1 MFWNL
6 FWFALL
12 VAFIWMEAS
21 TTTLVCLW
29 FALGSLGALI
39 ASLCGL
45 QPWVSWVAFLLIA
58 CLTLA
63 FLRPVVRKY
72 LTPRLTRTNTEAL
85 IGTTGVVTEP
95 IDNALAQ
102 GQVKLGGMYWTARS
116 TDASSIPAGALIRVD
131 RIEGVKVYVTP
142 VSQTAALS

>member
-12 VAFIWMEAS
+12 VAFIWMETS
-21 TTTLVCLW
+21 TATLVCLW

-39 ASLCGL
+39 VSLCGL
-45 QPWVSWVAFLLIA
+45 QPWVQWAAFLLIA

-95 IDNALAQ
+95 IDNTLAQ
-102 GQVKLGGMYWTARS
+102 GQVKLGGMYWAARS
-116 TDASSIPAGALIRVD
+116 ADASPIAEGTLIRVD